1 MAADAQLIEAARKV
15 AQSRVG
21 LNVGAGF
28 AKTAEGLAS
37 DLREQVKKKATA
49 DAKKSEELNKKLQ
62 EDFEELTVLD
72 LSKLTEA
79 ESTVVRE
86 AVNQLYEAHNDTNAQ
101 YQSMSRKEKRSEAGI
116 QLQNKLVNI
125 SRGIDGIEKAVNQR
139 YELKTYLAENK
150 GGFSQDP
157 YNLSNLEKAQD
168 FNDPIYGGI
177 TGFATDN
184 DGLPTGLLFGKN
196 KEAITNFTLP
206 YTPEIVNEFIPELN
220 KSLNAISKG
229 GKINETTIQIEKLR
243 LNNLLLGDNGT
254 AIANAFHY
262 GLKGGP
268 LDVQKDFNNSLD
280 TKEGKAEFVDF
291 YVDTYV
297 NSFGSGE
304 NAKGSED
311 TSVIQKRNQRK
322 IAQLKDK
329 PQAPQKIGLLTF
341 TYNAETKEFEA
352 DYQGETIIFTEDQL
366 NEYLLLPT
374 NETTENI
381 TTK

>member
-1 MAADAQLIEAARKV
+1 MAADAQLIQAARRV

-21 LNVGAGF
+21 LNTAAGAQI
-28 AKTAEGLAS
+28 AKAAETLAA
-37 DLREQVKKKATA
+37 DFKEEAKNKAAA
-49 DAKKSEELNKKLQ
+49 DAKKAEELNKKLQ
-62 EDFEELTVLD
+62 KDFAQLTVPD
-72 LSKLTEA
+72 LSKLTES
-79 ESTVVRE
+79 ESVIVRK
-86 AVNQLYEAHNDTNAQ
+86 AVNQLYDAHNETNTQ
-101 YQSMSRKEKRSEAGI
+101 YQSMSRKEKRSEPGI

-139 YELKTYLAENK
+139 YELKTYLAK

-157 YNLSNLEKAQD
+157 YNADNLDKATD
-168 FNDPIYGGI
+168 FNKAGI

-196 KEAITNFTLP
+196 KEAITNFTRP
-206 YTPEIVNEFIPELN
+206 YTPEVVNDFIPELN

-229 GKINETTIQIEKLR
+229 GKINKTAIEIEKLR

-268 LDVQKDFNNSLD
+268 LNVQKDFDSDLD

-297 NSFGSGE
+297 NNFGLDE
-304 NAKGSED
+304 NAKGSGD
-311 TSVIQKRNQRK
+311 PTAIQKRNQSK

-329 PQAPQKIGLLTF
+329 AGAPQKIGLLTF
-341 TYNAETKEFEA
+341 TYNTETKEFESE
-352 DYQGETIIFTEDQL
+352 YQGTPIIFTEDQL
-366 NEYLLLPT
+366 NEYLLLPN
-374 NETTENI
+374 NETIEDI

>member
-1 MAADAQLIEAARKV
+1 MAADAQLIQAARRV

-37 DLREQVKKKATA
+37 DLRKQVKEKAAA

-62 EDFEELTVLD
+62 KDFEELTVPD

-79 ESTVVRE
+79 ESAVVRE

-139 YELKTYLAENK
+139 YELKTYFAKNK

-157 YNLSNLEKAQD
+157 YNLSNLEKAED
-168 FNDPIYGGI
+168 FNNAGI

-206 YTPEIVNEFIPELN
+206 YTPEIVNDFIPELN

-229 GKINETTIQIEKLR
+229 GKINETTIQVEKLR

-268 LDVQKDFNNSLD
+268 LDVQKDFNNDLD

-297 NSFGSGE
+297 NNFGLGE
-304 NAKGSED
+304 SSEESKGL
-311 TSVIQKRNQRK
+311 TAIQRNQAKK

-329 PQAPQKIGLLTF
+329 GDAPQKIGLLTF
-341 TYNAETKEFEA
+341 TYDPKTKEFETK
-352 DYQGETIIFTEDQL
+352 YKEQLIRFTEDQL
-366 NEYLLLPT
+366 KEYLLLPT
-374 NETTENI
+374 NETIEDI

>member
-1 MAADAQLIEAARKV
+1 MAADAQLIQAARRV

-37 DLREQVKKKATA
+37 DLRKQVKEKAAA

-62 EDFEELTVLD
+62 KDFAELTVPD

-79 ESTVVRE
+79 ESAVVRK

-101 YQSMSRKEKRSEAGI
+101 YQRMSRKEKRSELGI

-139 YELKTYLAENK
+139 YELKTYFAKNK

-157 YNLSNLEKAQD
+157 YNLPNLEKAED
-168 FNDPIYGGI
+168 FNLAGI

-184 DGLPTGLLFGKN
+184 DGLPTGLLFGKD
-196 KEAITNFTLP
+196 KEEITNFTLP

-229 GKINETTIQIEKLR
+229 GKINETTIQVEKLR

-268 LDVQKDFNNSLD
+268 LGVQKDFGNSLD

-297 NSFGSGE
+297 NNFGLDE
-304 NAKGSED
+304 NAKESGN
-311 TSVIQKRNQRK
+311 TTAIQRRNQEK
-322 IAQLKDK
+322 IVQLKNK
-329 PQAPQKIGLLTF
+329 APAPQKIGLLTF
-341 TYNAETKEFEA
+341 KYNAETKEFEA
-352 DYQGETIIFTEDQL
+352 EYQGQQIIFTEDQL
-366 NEYLLLPT
+366 NEYLLLPN
-374 NETTENI
+374 NETIED
-381 TTK
+381 TTAE